1 MSINLKEIGW
11 WFIAAV
17 CVVQV
22 YVSAWQIVNH
32 TNGHRNER
40 PAITQQ

>member
-1 MSINLKEIGW
+1 MSITMKEIGW
-11 WFIAAV
+11 WLMAAV
-17 CVVQV
+17 CVVHV
-22 YVSAWQIVNH
+22 YASAWHVVNH